1 MTNHV
6 SSVHEKKKPFKCGY
20 FEYSCSLIS
29 NMYTHDASVHEKKK
43 PFHCSICDKS
53 FFNKQKMKSHVGS
66 VHEKKN
72 HSNVTFV
79 TTDVLE
85 KIV

>member
-6 SSVHEKKKPFKCGY
+6 SSVHEKKKPFKCG
-20 FEYSCSLIS
+20 FCEYSCSLIS

-53 FFNKQKMKSHVGS
+53 FFNKQKMIETAANNPAV
-66 VHEKKN
+66 N
-72 HSNVTFV
+72 LTTFS
-79 TTDVLE
+79 LF
-85 KIV
+85 K